1 MATGIAHTGRTGH
14 IQKGGTKKLNV
25 LNGEKMDIKEES
37 SVTPEVW
44 KPNATKLRKD
54 RGSYEHDISEIS

>member
-1 MATGIAHTGRTGH
+1 MAAWIAYSGRTGH